1 MKKIYS
7 MLLGLAVV
15 ASSSIASAQQLPNA
29 NFDGSWVDC
38 VPWTSKNNKTK
49 KGKQPESWCISHV
62 IGMSGTGA
70 TEVGGQYSGG
80 YNSSAYAVKLIHTAN
95 PYKSSEIVP
104 GYMSLGTSWATSKG
118 GLTGSPTNKDG
129 GVFGGLAFTY
139 KPDAISFY
147 YQRSHGSSKPSE
159 PASVIVYSW
168 KGQWSQASVP
178 GNNVLM
184 GSAATVTMVDRDKNI
199 LGMST
204 DQGGAVSKSADAELI
219 SYLNYSIQGDASS
232 WTYFEQPIPYKT
244 SSTPEKINVIISAGD
259 YFGGSSVV
267 GKDNTLIFD
276 NVSLI
281 YYSRLSALSV
291 NGVAVPGFDSKVY
304 NYTMAGTELPTVDQI
319 SATVMGQTATKS
331 IAIDAEAATVT
342 ITVSNVSTDNDGQSS
357 HSYVLQ
363 YEKAGEEKVGVST
376 VYPGYLNGAIIDV
389 ESNENMVFAENEAKE
404 ITITE
409 YEDGTCDFLLPNL
422 YLATLEMSLGDIL
435 VEGATVTKGADGV
448 ATYNGFIDDM
458 PLLGGELIA
467 DVTLNGTISAA
478 GVVEMTINVD
488 WDGVPIVCTF
498 TTEPVVNKVGVST
511 QYPGYLNG
519 AIIDVETNENMV
531 FAENEEKVI
540 TITEYEDGT
549 CDFLLPDLYLSMLE
563 MSLGDILVEGATVT
577 KGADGVATYEGFVD
591 DMALLGGELFA
602 DVTLNGTISAA
613 GVVEMTINVDW
624 DGVPIVCTFTTNQV
638 TGVENI
644 IIENQGNVE
653 YYNLQ
658 GVKVANP
665 ENGVFIRVQGG
676 KATKVVK

>member
-7 MLLGLAVV
+7 ILLGAAVLF
-15 ASSSIASAQQLPNA
+15 SSNAASAQQLPNS

-38 VPWTSKNNKTK
+38 VPWTSKNNTKTQ
-49 KGKQPESWCISHV
+49 GVQPDGWCISHV
-62 IGMSGTGA
+62 IGMNGTGA
-70 TEVGGQYSGG
+70 TSVGDKVTGG
-80 YNSSAYAVKLIHTAN
+80 YDGSAYAVKLIHTAN
-95 PYKSSEIVP
+95 PYKTSQIVP

-118 GLTGSPTNKDG
+118 GLLGDPSNKDG

-168 KGQWSQASVP
+168 KGKWEQAKVP
-178 GNNVLM
+178 GNNILT
-184 GSAATVTMVDRDKNI
+184 GSASTVTMVDRDKNI

-204 DQGGAVSKSADAELI
+204 DQGGTVTKSDDAELI

-276 NVSLI
+276 NLSLI
-281 YYSRLSALSV
+281 YYSRLSALSI
-291 NGVAVPGFDSKVY
+291 NGVAIDGFDSKVY
-304 NYTMAGTELPTVDQI
+304 NYSIPSTELPTEDQI
-319 SATVMGQTATKS
+319 AATVMGQTATKS
-331 IAIDAEAATVT
+331 IAIDEEAATVT

-363 YEKAGEEKVGVST
+363 YEKAPAKVGIST
-376 VYPGYLNGAIIDV
+376 TYPGYLNGVIIDT
-389 ESNENMVFAENEAKE
+389 ETNENMPFAENEEKA

-409 YEDGTCDFLLPNL
+409 YEDGTCDFLLPEL
-422 YLATLEMSLGDIL
+422 YLSMLDMNLGDIL
-435 VEGATVTKGADGV
+435 VEGATVTKDDAGVSTYVGAV
-448 ATYNGFIDDM
+448 DDM
-458 PLLGGELIA
+458 PLLEGALVA
-467 DVTLNGTISAA
+467 DVTL
-478 GVVEMTINVD
+478 E
-488 WDGVPIVCTF
+488 
-498 TTEPVVNKVGVST
+498 
-511 QYPGYLNG
+511 
-519 AIIDVETNENMV
+519 
-531 FAENEEKVI
+531 
-540 TITEYEDGT
+540 
-549 CDFLLPDLYLSMLE
+549 
-563 MSLGDILVEGATVT
+563 
-577 KGADGVATYEGFVD
+577 
-591 DMALLGGELFA
+591 
-602 DVTLNGTISAA
+602 GTISAA

-644 IIENQGNVE
+644 EINDNVAPV

-665 ENGVFIRVQGG
+665 ENGVFIKVQGS
-676 KATKVVK
+676 KATKVIL